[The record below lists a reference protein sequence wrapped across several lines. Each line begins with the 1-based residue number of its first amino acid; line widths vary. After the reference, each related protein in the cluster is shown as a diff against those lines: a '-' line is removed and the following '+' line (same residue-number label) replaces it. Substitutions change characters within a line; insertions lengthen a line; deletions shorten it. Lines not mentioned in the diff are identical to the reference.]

1 MMLPLAFLPEKRFM
15 LRALELAQEAADAG
29 EVPVG
34 AVVVKE
40 GRVIGEGR
48 NRREAGK
55 TALAH
60 AELEA
65 IHQALPNPGQQSS
78 AALRLVRHLGALS
91 HVHGGHY
98 QRPRG

>member
-1 MMLPLAFLPEKRFM
+1 MLPLGFVPEKRFM
-15 LRALELAQEAADAG
+15 RRALELAQEAADAG

-65 IHQALPNPGQQSS
+65 IHQAC
-78 AALRLVRHLGALS
+78 HLGALP

-98 QRPRG
+98 QRPHG

>member
-1 MMLPLAFLPEKRFM
+1 MLPLAFLPEKRFM
-15 LRALELAQEAADAG
+15 LRALELAQEAAAAG

-65 IHQALPNPGQQSS
+65 IHLAPHR
-78 AALRLVRHLGALS
+78 LRLVRHLGALP

>member
-40 GRVIGEGR
+40 GRVIG
-48 NRREAGK
+48 
-55 TALAH
+55 
-60 AELEA
+60 
-65 IHQALPNPGQQSS
+65 
-78 AALRLVRHLGALS
+78 
-91 HVHGGHY
+91 
-98 QRPRG
+98 